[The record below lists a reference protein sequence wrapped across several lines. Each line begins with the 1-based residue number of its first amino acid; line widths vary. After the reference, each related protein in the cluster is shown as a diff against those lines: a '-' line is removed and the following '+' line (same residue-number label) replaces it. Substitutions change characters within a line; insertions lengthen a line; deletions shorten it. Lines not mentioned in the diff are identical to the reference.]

1 MQKKSP
7 PPLEVGATEDS
18 APLPLKG
25 GKEVNHG
32 GLLCIK
38 PISGGIKSYRFGDSA
53 QLRLAVVEIAKA
65 WRVRMPLSHL
75 AEIFGVTRKTV
86 RYWLNGGIPQPKIGN
101 GGRIDAALDTVL
113 QKLAE
118 WDELEKR
125 VMSCLPGSPLKI
137 SKRIGVEPHLVKR
150 VLVSLEKRRLVQR
163 AGRRMWKLTDAG
175 WREAL
180 LVGAVP
186 SWRVELEFKI

>member
-1 MQKKSP
+1 MQKKNPAP
-7 PPLEVGATEDS
+7 PPIEAGATEGTT
-18 APLPLKG
+18 LPERG
-25 GKEVNHG
+25 REVT
-32 GLLCIK
+32 CIK
-38 PISGGIKSYRFGDSA
+38 SISRGLKSYRFDDSA
-53 QLRLAVVEIAKA
+53 QLRLALVEIAKA
-65 WRVRMPLSHL
+65 WRNRMPLSHL
-75 AEIFGVTRKTV
+75 AEILGVTRKTV
-86 RYWLNGGIPQPKIGN
+86 RYWLNGGIPQRGD

-118 WDELEKR
+118 WDELERK
-125 VMSCLPGSPLKI
+125 VMGCLPGSPLKI

-163 AGRRMWKLTDAG
+163 AGRRMWKLTDVG